1 MAAKKEKA
9 TQFPVTL
16 TAATREELAVK
27 FDELKDQHAG
37 ETLIAGCVARSKDD
51 GTFKM
56 TITNI

>member
-1 MAAKKEKA
+1 MAKKEKA
-9 TQFPVTL
+9 TQIPAVL

-27 FDELKDQHAG
+27 YDELKDQHAG

-51 GTFKM
+51 GTFKI

>member
-1 MAAKKEKA
+1 MAKKDKA
-9 TQFPVTL
+9 LQFPVTL
-16 TAATREELAVK
+16 TAATREELAAK
-27 FDELKDQHAG
+27 YDELKDQHAG

>member
-1 MAAKKEKA
+1 MAKKEKA

-16 TAATREELAVK
+16 TATTREELAAK
-27 FDELKDQHAG
+27 YDELKDQHAG

-51 GTFKM
+51 GTFKI

>member
-1 MAAKKEKA
+1 MAKKEKA
-9 TQFPVTL
+9 PQFPVIP
-16 TAATREELAVK
+16 TAATREELAAK
-27 FDELKDQHAG
+27 YDELKDQHAG

>member
-1 MAAKKEKA
+1 MAKKENA

-16 TAATREELAVK
+16 TAATREELAAK
-27 FDELKDQHAG
+27 YDELKDQHAG

-51 GTFKM
+51 GTFKI

>member
-1 MAAKKEKA
+1 MAKKDKA

-16 TAATREELAVK
+16 TAATREELAAK
-27 FDELKDQHAG
+27 YDELKDQHAG

-56 TITNI
+56 TITNV

>member
-1 MAAKKEKA
+1 MAKKEKA
-9 TQFPVTL
+9 PQIPAVL

>member
-1 MAAKKEKA
+1 MAKKDKA
-9 TQFPVTL
+9 PQFPVTL
-16 TAATREELAVK
+16 TAATREELAAK
-27 FDELKDQHAG
+27 YDELKDQHAG

>member
-1 MAAKKEKA
+1 MAKKDKA

-37 ETLIAGCVARSKDD
+37 ETLIAGCVARSKND
-51 GTFKM
+51 GIFKM
-56 TITNI
+56 TITNV

>member
-1 MAAKKEKA
+1 MAKKDKA
-9 TQFPVTL
+9 PQIPAVL

-56 TITNI
+56 TITTI

>member
-1 MAAKKEKA
+1 MAKKEKT

-16 TAATREELAVK
+16 TAATSEELAAK
-27 FDELKDQHAG
+27 YDELKDQHAG

>member
-1 MAAKKEKA
+1 MAKKDKA
-9 TQFPVTL
+9 PQFPAVL
-16 TAATREELAVK
+16 TAATREDLAVK

-56 TITNI
+56 TITNV

>member
-1 MAAKKEKA
+1 MAKKDKA

-16 TAATREELAVK
+16 TAATREELAAK
-27 FDELKDQHAG
+27 YDELKDQHAG
-37 ETLIAGCVARSKDD
+37 ETLMAGCVARSKDD